1 MKKLQTA
8 QWIVLLICVVGSI
21 VFLILSPD
29 RLPVHFDFSGK
40 ADRIGSKYELLILP
54 LISIGLGVFFSVT
67 AQQAQK
73 KDDRSNEKMLRITGL
88 ATLIFMTA
96 ISFYLMSIAMRYD
109 PSAASKVDYDNVNKF
124 VSIATGALFVVLGN
138 IMPKARRNSAFGL
151 RTKWSMA
158 NDAVW
163 QKSQR
168 FGGIALVAAGFVM
181 IVLSLFIP
189 GVWNIVMMTVVL
201 AVVLIL
207 SLVASYR
214 YYRADQENEGSE

>member
-73 KDDRSNEKMLRITGL
+73 KDDRNNEKMLRITGL
-88 ATLIFMTA
+88 ATLIFMTV
-96 ISFYLMSIAMRYD
+96 ISFYLMSKAMRYD

-138 IMPKARRNSAFGL
+138 FMPKARRNAAFGL

-168 FGGIALVAAGFVM
+168 FGGITLVTGGFVM

-189 GVWNIVMMTVVL
+189 GAWNILMMTAVI

-214 YYRADQENEGSE
+214 YYRADQEDGNKE